1 MRRSIR
7 KKCVFLALMM
17 SMVIT
22 LLTACGGDAG
32 TQQIYYMDVAGNSLK
47 ISAYKLKA
55 KDTEGQISELLT
67 ALKQAPDTGS
77 AVSVMPRDLE
87 VISHRL
93 DGGHLVL
100 DFNTAYERIT
110 GPNEVLMRSA
120 IVKTLLQISNISSV
134 TFTVQGKALTNA
146 DGSEIGAMNADTF
159 MDFGGDAE
167 DAMVRRTFTLY
178 YASKDGQSL
187 VREKREI
194 YYNRNISPEKLV
206 MEYLMTS
213 PHTDDAI
220 SPIPDST
227 KLLNIN
233 VNRGVCYLNLD
244 ENFLNA
250 TDKISQQVV
259 IYSIVNS
266 LCELNEISSVQI
278 AINGEMNSIFRGD
291 KLSNSYTPN
300 FNMVTSDAE

>member
-1 MRRSIR
+1 MRRRIR
-7 KKCVFLALMM
+7 NRFIALALTM
-17 SMVIT
+17 SMALG
-22 LLTACGGDAG
+22 LLTACGSDPKEK
-32 TQQIYYMDVAGNSLK
+32 QVYYMDVAGNALK
-47 ISAYKLKA
+47 TSHYKLKT
-55 KDTEGQISELLT
+55 KDTEGQIGELLA
-67 ALKQAPDTGS
+67 ALKQAPDTAREIS
-77 AVSVMPRDLE
+77 AMPRDLE

-93 DGGHLVL
+93 DGEHLFV
-100 DFNTAYERIT
+100 DFNTAYDRIT

-120 IVKTLLQISNISSV
+120 VVKTLLQIDGIRSV

-178 YASKDGQSL
+178 YASRDGQSL
-187 VREKREI
+187 VKEKREI
-194 YYNRNISPEKLV
+194 YYNSNLSPEKLV
-206 MEYLMTS
+206 MEYLMTN
-213 PHTDDAI
+213 PHADDAI

-266 LCELNEISSVQI
+266 LCELSEISSVQI

-300 FNMVTSDAE
+300 FDMVTSGAR